1 MKTFKSV
8 ITTIMLL
15 FTGRALAAP
24 PINDP
29 TTQPSLEHMAI
40 WAVDVGRS
48 AKFLEETL
56 GWRLH
61 PMVFG
66 VPDDNP
72 VYGGMDLRFVDA
84 NGLWLELVQ
93 PTADGPGMEF
103 LKEKGNGAIVELDFF
118 VQDFDRNVAQLR
130 ARGIEPIGMDGKP
143 MVGDGLL
150 QEYVMVDGKKVVAD
164 ERLAY
169 LPFDLARGTSI
180 EMGWEYPNGAV
191 YVRDAQWNAGLATPK
206 DMPRLDHVVVLTQD
220 LEASAKVYADVL
232 RLPRHRL
239 STGLRRD
246 WLGVG
251 DQGHAWF
258 QGNNHGFWIELVQP
272 GQNAAGQAALKKF
285 GDGNIMELVVEVP
298 DIDAFHDRMQARG
311 LTLTAGD
318 DTPLPAGQKAVTM
331 ERTGDRYAYL
341 PLDRSEGMR
350 ILVYQRG
357 PAATSVYH
365 RRDRK

>member
-1 MKTFKSV
+1 MRTFKALV
-8 ITTIMLL
+8 TAALAM
-15 FTGRALAAP
+15 FAARALPAR
-24 PINDP
+24 INDP

-40 WAVDVGRS
+40 WAMDVGRS

-93 PTADGPGMEF
+93 PTADGPGMDF

-118 VQDFDRNVAQLR
+118 VQDFDRTVAQLR

-150 QEYVMVDGKKVVAD
+150 QEYVMVDGKKVAAD
-164 ERLAY
+164 ERIVY

-180 EMGWEYPNGAV
+180 EFGWEYPNGAV
-191 YVRDAQWNAGLATPK
+191 YVRDAQWNAGVATPK
-206 DMPRLDHVVVLTQD
+206 DTPRLDHVVVLAEN
-220 LEASAKVYADVL
+220 LEASANVYADVL

-246 WLGVG
+246 WMGVDG
-251 DQGHAWF
+251 RRHAWF
-258 QGNNHGFWIELVQP
+258 QGNNHGFWIELVTP
-272 GQNAAGQAALKKF
+272 AKNAAGRAALKKF
-285 GDGNIMELVVEVP
+285 GDGNIMELGVEVP
-298 DIDAFHDRMQARG
+298 DIDAFHDRMLAKG
-311 LTLTAGD
+311 LQLMAGD
-318 DTPLPAGQKAVTM
+318 ATPLPPGRKSVRDAVS
-331 ERTGDRYAYL
+331 GDRYAYL

-350 ILVYQRG
+350 ILVFQRG
-357 PAATSVYH
+357 PRGSSYFH
-365 RRDRK
+365 RRDR